1 MVAIKS
7 LALACVA
14 GVAFAQAPPAP
25 EAATSLVNPNQKPQA
40 MSSGGAGCWSL
51 DYNYLGK

>member
-1 MVAIKS
+1 
-7 LALACVA
+7 LACVA

-25 EAATSLVNPNQKPQA
+25 EAATSLVNPNQKPQS